1 VRTPVFVDWWTFRAR
16 GDSLD
21 GPALVEVLS
30 RAFQADLLGL
40 QPELQRSP
48 RGWKGFAHSGEL
60 TLAGQTIGQM
70 AWGGAG
76 QGGWV
81 RVSITGTG
89 LGYVA
94 DIDAFSRLVIESVPE
109 LEHVRVDLAH
119 DCYDRSLLTPGIA
132 EDAWASGGF
141 DPSRGPRPRREWKGS
156 NEGGWTFYVGTRGV
170 SRYFSRVYEKGMKWI
185 GDHGMDA
192 VHPMG
197 AGAGALEDWVRAE
210 VELTNAAGPLPLD
223 VIARRHEYF
232 AGSSAFFAS
241 LLPDAEPRRCMVD
254 PVDRAALS
262 LMQGI
267 ALLRKQY
274 GPALHTL
281 RHVMGD
287 DRQLLDLLTY
297 ACDHSPRLV
306 AGGALL
312 VSGEDVERIKLTRA
326 VQVLALE

>member
-1 VRTPVFVDWWTFRAR
+1 
-16 GDSLD
+16 
-21 GPALVEVLS
+21 
-30 RAFQADLLGL
+30 
-40 QPELQRSP
+40 
-48 RGWKGFAHSGEL
+48 
-60 TLAGQTIGQM
+60 
-70 AWGGAG
+70 
-76 QGGWV
+76 
-81 RVSITGTG
+81 
-89 LGYVA
+89 
-94 DIDAFSRLVIESVPE
+94 VPE

-119 DCYDRSLLTPGIA
+119 DCHDRSTLTPGLA
-132 EDAWASGGF
+132 EEAWESGGF
-141 DPSRGPRPRREWKGS
+141 NPSRGPRPSRQWKGS

-170 SRYFSRVYEKGMKWI
+170 SRHFWRVYEKGMKWV
-185 GDHGMDA
+185 GDHGIDA
-192 VHPMG
+192 VHPQG
-197 AGAGALEDWVRAE
+197 ADAGALEDWVRAE
-210 VELTNAAGPLPLD
+210 LELTNASGPLPLD
-223 VIARRHEYF
+223 VITRRHEYF
-232 AGSSAFFAS
+232 AGSCPFFAS

-326 VQVLALE
+326 VQLLALE